1 MKPLPSWTQQG
12 AIIGLEGG
20 SAEVQNITSTLLD
33 QGAPLV
39 GVWLQDWVGTRHDW
53 DGTRLIWNW
62 EVREPMAFPRL
73 IWCLACTVSSRS
85 GLCLDLPIVLPSPSP
100 SAPASACVG
109 EP

>member
-20 SAEVQNITSTLLD
+20 SAEVQNITSTLLE

-62 EVREPMAFPRL
+62 EVREPIDCP
-73 IWCLACTVSSRS
+73 
-85 GLCLDLPIVLPSPSP
+85 
-100 SAPASACVG
+100 
-109 EP
+109 